1 MAEVDAGYDGQDKG
15 DTSGVV
21 TFELERVKYLFTAQG
36 TACRLIRDGI
46 AVGVFY
52 LGSEDEFKWL
62 KERIEGVFEPEIY
75 QVKITGESP

>member
-21 TFELERVKYLFTAQG
+21 TFELEVVKYLFTAQG

-62 KERIEGVFEPEIY
+62 KERIEGTFDTEIY
-75 QVKITGESP
+75 RVKIKGETK